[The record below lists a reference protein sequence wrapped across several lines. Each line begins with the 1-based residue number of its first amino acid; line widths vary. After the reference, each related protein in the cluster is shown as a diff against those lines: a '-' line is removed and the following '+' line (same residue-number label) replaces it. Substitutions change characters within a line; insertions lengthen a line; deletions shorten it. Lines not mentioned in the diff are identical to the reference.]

1 MLMFSEIEK
10 KYLQRCFDL
19 AQLGNGS
26 TSPNPC
32 VGSVIVY
39 DNEIIGE
46 GWHQYY
52 GGAHAEVNAV
62 ASIPSSK
69 RHLLPMSTIYVSLEP
84 CFHFAK
90 TPPCVDLILK
100 ENIRHVVVAFKDP
113 NPKVAGQS
121 IKKLHL
127 NGIPAKILYDNNNT
141 KSENFIINKQAPH
154 AFFTNILHER
164 PYIILKWAETA
175 DGFLGKIDEQTPISN
190 ELSKRLVHK
199 WRSEC
204 DGIMIGRKTAET
216 DNPKLNNRYYF
227 GKSPVRIVLDRTNR
241 LDSSLH
247 LFDNTLKTFVY
258 CEKQQPNIDN
268 TVRSEG
274 IPMERDSYVQ
284 RTPFGGEGGN
294 FVLKK
299 GENIEINNL
308 KFDDNLLNNI
318 MTDLLSKK
326 IGILLVEGG
335 AALLNSFIEKNLWDE
350 ARVIK
355 STTSLFKNKNGR
367 FTSHEGVVSPQIA
380 ESYKQDSI
388 LLDDNTVTFYKNF

>member
-1 MLMFSEIEK
+1 MFSKIEK

-52 GGAHAEVNAV
+52 GDAHAEVNAV
-62 ASIPSSK
+62 TSILPSK
-69 RHLLPMSTIYVSLEP
+69 KHLLQESTIYVSLEP
-84 CFHFAK
+84 CHHFGK

-100 ENIRHVVVAFKDP
+100 ENIKHVVVAFKDP

-127 NGIPAKILYDNNNT
+127 NGITAKTLYDNNNT
-141 KSENFIINKQAPH
+141 KTTSFVVNKQAPL
-154 AFFTNILHER
+154 AFFTNILQQR

-204 DGIMIGRKTAET
+204 DAIMIGRKTAET

-241 LDSSLH
+241 LDSSLT
-247 LFDNTLKTFVY
+247 LFDNSLKTIIY
-258 CEKQQPNIDN
+258 CEKQQPNINN
-268 TVRSEG
+268 T
-274 IPMERDSYVQ
+274 
-284 RTPFGGEGGN
+284 EGGT
-294 FVLKK
+294 FVVKK
-299 GENIEINNL
+299 GKNIEINNL
-308 KFDDNLLNNI
+308 IFDDNLLNNI

-335 AALLNSFIEKNLWDE
+335 AALLNSFIEHNLWDE

-355 STTSLFKNKNGR
+355 SAHTLRQNNKPSLA
-367 FTSHEGVVSPQIA
+367 HEEGIKAPKLEETFI
-380 ESYKQDSI
+380 EDRI
-388 LLDDNTVTFYKNF
+388 MLDDNTVTFYKNF